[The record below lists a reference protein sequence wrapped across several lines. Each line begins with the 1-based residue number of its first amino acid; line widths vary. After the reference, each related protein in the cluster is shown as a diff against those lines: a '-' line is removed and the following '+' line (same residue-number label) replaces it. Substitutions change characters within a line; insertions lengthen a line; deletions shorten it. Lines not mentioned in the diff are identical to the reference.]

1 MGFLLGLILGSVVM
15 YFAHAKVAAK
25 IDEWRS
31 R

>member
-1 MGFLLGLILGSVVM
+1 MGFIVGFAVGSVVM
-15 YFAHAKVAAK
+15 YFTRAKVAAK